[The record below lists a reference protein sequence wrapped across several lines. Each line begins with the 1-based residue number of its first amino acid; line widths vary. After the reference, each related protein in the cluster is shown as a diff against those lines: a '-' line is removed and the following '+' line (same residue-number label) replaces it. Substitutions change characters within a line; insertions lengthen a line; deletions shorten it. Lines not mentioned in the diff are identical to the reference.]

1 MRGYRITMKTTQ
13 NTNNSTQ
20 SNFLNNAMQEIDE
33 SIEKMYDGEKLK
45 W

>member
-1 MRGYRITMKTTQ
+1 MKTTKQ
-13 NTNNSTQ
+13 IGNQ
-20 SNFLNNAMQEIDE
+20 MQGNFLNNAMQEIDE

>member
-1 MRGYRITMKTTQ
+1 MN
-13 NTNNSTQ
+13 NTNELGLNLTQ
-20 SNFLNNAMQEIDE
+20 GNFLNNAMQEIDE

>member
-1 MRGYRITMKTTQ
+1 MKSTTVKTKSIDG
-13 NTNNSTQ
+13 NYFKDS
-20 SNFLNNAMQEIDE
+20 MQEIDE

>member
-1 MRGYRITMKTTQ
+1 MTRTQ
-13 NTNNSTQ
+13 SENNSTQ
-20 SNFLNNAMQEIDE
+20 GNFVNNAMQEIEE